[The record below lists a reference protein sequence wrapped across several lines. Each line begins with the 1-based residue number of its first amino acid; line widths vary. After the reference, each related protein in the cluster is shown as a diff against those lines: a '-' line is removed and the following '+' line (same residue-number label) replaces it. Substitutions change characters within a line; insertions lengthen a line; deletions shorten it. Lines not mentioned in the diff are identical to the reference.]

1 MASATRDS
9 VSTYRLNQ
17 NYNRILWELWY
28 PQNCAVIWCKE
39 SFFSLLIYQA
49 SDYFG
54 DTWSEV
60 LPWANAASGSVTWR
74 LWILISFSPSS
85 NLYIS
90 CFPLGFWI
98 CKKKTPTFGHN
109 YFQASPFL
117 SSSEFPSIPLFK
129 IQISI
134 SIWIYLFNLPR
145 CNLVLNYEF
154 NGPFLLLLSILCI

>member
-28 PQNCAVIWCKE
+28 LQNCAVIRCKG

-74 LWILISFSPSS
+74 LWILISFSPP
-85 NLYIS
+85 LIS
-90 CFPLGFWI
+90 TYLVFLWVSEFE
-98 CKKKTPTFGHN
+98 KKNPTFGHN

-117 SSSEFPSIPLFK
+117 SPSEFPSIPLFK